1 MALSTGGLAA
11 IILFLL
17 LLHAGAMVGYY
28 FLLQKNPSAAEKFAL
43 DERFHDNA
51 RWTLVGLISVSWI
64 FSVAATASCTFLTVQ
79 AHLVEDL
86 HVGFNSYEDGGCI
99 TFNRL
104 ISSNSAAFTFAVF
117 NCLLTTAGVAG
128 IFLMQFVLTKGRKR
142 TWMALRIVMYA
153 SMWCCLFSFYIIQGK
168 LCDMYDCSLG
178 TAGVTQVFNVLF
190 LIVIAVLLFL
200 IPFGEDNFLNTN
212 RQNQAL
218 EEEDRNLN
226 EGENKKFETETHLP
240 DGSIR
245 RDVETTNPD
254 GSITVT
260 TTIEKAPSEQ
270 NDEDGFVMTSDDDS
284 IEEPSVVDNNDD
296 DSSNPT
302 ERI

>member
-17 LLHAGAMVGYY
+17 LLHAGTMVGYY
-28 FLLQKNPSAAEKFAL
+28 FLLQKNPSAAEKCAL
-43 DERFHDNA
+43 DEKFHDKV
-51 RWTLVGLISVSWI
+51 RWALVGLISVSWI
-64 FSVAATASCTFLTVQ
+64 FSVAATASCTFLKVN
-79 AHLVEDL
+79 AHLAEDL
-86 HVGFNSYEDGGCI
+86 HVGFNSYEFRDSGCI
-99 TFNRL
+99 SFDRL
-104 ISSNSAAFTFAVF
+104 ISSTGASFTFAVF

-142 TWMALRIVMYA
+142 TWMALRI
-153 SMWCCLFSFYIIQGK
+153 IIQEVCGGS
-168 LCDMYDCSLG
+168 YDCSLG
-178 TAGVTQVFNVLF
+178 GAGVTQVFNVLF
-190 LIVIAVLLFL
+190 LIGIVVLLFL

-240 DGSIR
+240 DGSIQR
-245 RDVETTNPD
+245 EVETTNPD
-254 GSITVT
+254 GSKTVT

-270 NDEDGFVMTSDDDS
+270 NDDDDFVMASDDDS

-296 DSSNPT
+296 DSSNTT
-302 ERI
+302 ERK